1 MSVVIIPAYKPDER
15 LVGIV
20 DQLWTYGFRIVVV
33 DDGSGEDYLDIFNR
47 INDVCILLRHE
58 ENRGKGAAIKTA
70 LDYVNREIWG
80 STVIGVMDCDGQ
92 HLPEDLLKL
101 FVHGENSERLM
112 ILGVRNVGKDMPL
125 KSRLGN
131 TITRKV
137 FKLLSGV
144 SISDTQ
150 TGMRVFTSDLVKKLL
165 TVEGERY
172 EYEMNVL
179 LFLAKEGIDIDE
191 VPINTIYQDRENS
204 TSHFRAVWDSIRIY
218 KDLLKFTLSSFSS
231 FVLDY
236 LLFAFFMFCLPHTA
250 MFVLGANILARL
262 VSAFYNYCMNC
273 YFVFHKE
280 KKIQTAMQYFEL
292 AAFILVMN
300 NIILEALTQIIH
312 MPVYPAKILTEC
324 TLFLISWLVQNFLIF
339 ARDPGNRLMSGGRS
353 RTW

>member
-15 LVGIV
+15 LIGIV

-58 ENRGKGAAIKTA
+58 
-70 LDYVNREIWG
+70 
-80 STVIGVMDCDGQ
+80 
-92 HLPEDLLKL
+92 
-101 FVHGENSERLM
+101 ENSERLM

-179 LFLAKEGIDIDE
+179 MFLAKGGIDIDE
-191 VPINTIYQDRENS
+191 VPINTIYQDREFS
-204 TSHFRAVWDSIRIY
+204 
-218 KDLLKFTLSSFSS
+218 DL
-231 FVLDY
+231 
-236 LLFAFFMFCLPHTA
+236 CP
-250 MFVLGANILARL
+250 
-262 VSAFYNYCMNC
+262 
-273 YFVFHKE
+273 
-280 KKIQTAMQYFEL
+280 
-292 AAFILVMN
+292 
-300 NIILEALTQIIH
+300 
-312 MPVYPAKILTEC
+312 
-324 TLFLISWLVQNFLIF
+324 
-339 ARDPGNRLMSGGRS
+339 
-353 RTW
+353 

>member
-15 LVGIV
+15 LIEIV
-20 DQLWTYGFRIVVV
+20 DELWTYGFRIVVV
-33 DDGSGEDYLDIFNR
+33 DDGSGEDYFDIFNR
-47 INDVCILLRHE
+47 ISDVCILLHHD

-80 STVIGVMDCDGQ
+80 STLIGVMDCDGQ
-92 HLPEDLLKL
+92 HLPEDLMKL
-101 FVHGENSERLM
+101 FIHGENSEQLM
-112 ILGVRNVGKDMPL
+112 ILGVRQVGKDMPL
-125 KSRLGN
+125 RSRLGN
-131 TITRKV
+131 EITRKV
-137 FKLLSGV
+137 FHLLSGV
-144 SISDTQ
+144 QVSDTQ

-165 TVEGERY
+165 KVEGERY

-179 LFLAKEGIDIDE
+179 MFLAKQGIAIEE
-191 VPINTIYQDRENS
+191 VPINTIYQDKENS

-236 LLFAFFMFCLPHTA
+236 LLFAFFMICFPHTA
-250 MFVLGANILARL
+250 MFVLGANILTRM

-280 KKIQTAMQYFEL
+280 KKIGTAVQYFEL

-300 NIILEALTQIIH
+300 NIVLETLTQILG

-324 TLFLISWLVQNFLIF
+324 TLFLISWAVQNFLIF
-339 ARDPGNRLMSGGRS
+339 PRDAGKKLIAGRQS

>member
-15 LVGIV
+15 LIKIV
-20 DQLWTYGFRIVVV
+20 DELWTYGFRIVVV
-33 DDGSGEDYLDIFNR
+33 DDGSGEDYFDIFNR
-47 INDVCILLRHE
+47 ISDVCIFLHHE

-80 STVIGVMDCDGQ
+80 STLIGVMDCDGQ
-92 HLPEDLLKL
+92 HLTKDLVRL
-101 FVHGENSERLM
+101 FSHGENSEQLM
-112 ILGVRNVGKDMPL
+112 ILGVRRIGKDMPL
-125 KSRLGN
+125 RSRLGN
-131 TITRKV
+131 EITRTV
-137 FKLLSGV
+137 FRLLSGKW
-144 SISDTQ
+144 ISDTQ

-179 LFLAKEGIDIDE
+179 MYLAKKGIAIEE
-191 VPINTIYQDRENS
+191 VPIHTIYEDENNS
-204 TSHFRAVWDSIRIY
+204 TSHFRAVSDSFRIY

-236 LLFAFFMFCLPHTA
+236 LLFVFFVLCLPHTA
-250 MFVLGANILARL
+250 MFVLEANILARM

-280 KKIQTAMQYFEL
+280 KKIGTAVQYFEL

-300 NIILEALTQIIH
+300 NIVLETLTQILG

-324 TLFLISWLVQNFLIF
+324 TLFLISWAVQNFLIF
-339 ARDPGNRLMSGGRS
+339 PRDTGKKLIAGRQSG
-353 RTW
+353 TW

>member
-15 LVGIV
+15 LIEIV
-20 DQLWTYGFRIVVV
+20 DELWTYGFRIVVV
-33 DDGSGEDYLDIFNR
+33 DDGSGEDYFDIFNR
-47 INDVCILLRHE
+47 ISDVCILLHHE

-80 STVIGVMDCDGQ
+80 STLIGVMDCDGQ
-92 HLPEDLLKL
+92 HLTKDLVRL
-101 FVHGENSERLM
+101 FSHGENSEQLM
-112 ILGVRNVGKDMPL
+112 ILGVRRIGKDMPL
-125 KSRLGN
+125 RSRLGN
-131 TITRKV
+131 EITRTV
-137 FKLLSGV
+137 FRLLSGKW
-144 SISDTQ
+144 ISDTQ

-179 LFLAKEGIDIDE
+179 MYLAKKGIAIEE
-191 VPINTIYQDRENS
+191 VPIHTIYEDENNS
-204 TSHFRAVWDSIRIY
+204 TSHFRAVSDSFRIY

-236 LLFAFFMFCLPHTA
+236 LLFVFFMLCLPHTA
-250 MFVLGANILARL
+250 MFVLGANILARM

-280 KKIQTAMQYFEL
+280 KKIGTAVQYFEL

-300 NIILEALTQIIH
+300 NIVLETLTQILG
-312 MPVYPAKILTEC
+312 MTVYPAKILTEC
-324 TLFLISWLVQNFLIF
+324 TLFLISWAVQNFLIF
-339 ARDPGNRLMSGGRS
+339 PRDTGKNLIAGRQ
-353 RTW
+353 RGTW

>member
-15 LVGIV
+15 LIGIV
-20 DQLWTYGFRIVVV
+20 DQLWTYGFRIIVV

-47 INDVCILLRHE
+47 ISDVCILLRHE

-80 STVIGVMDCDGQ
+80 STLIGVIDCDGQ
-92 HLPEDLLKL
+92 HLPEDLVKL

-179 LFLAKEGIDIDE
+179 MFLAREGIDIEE
-191 VPINTIYQDRENS
+191 VPINTIYQDKENS
-204 TSHFRAVWDSIRIY
+204 TSHFRAVWDSILIY
-218 KDLLKFTLSSFSS
+218 KDLLKFMLSSFSS

-236 LLFAFFMFCLPHTA
+236 LLFAFFMLCLPHTA

-280 KKIQTAMQYFEL
+280 KKVQTAMQYFEL

-300 NIILEALTQIIH
+300 NMILEVLTQIMH
-312 MPVYPAKILTEC
+312 VPVYPAKILTEC
-324 TLFLISWLVQNFLIF
+324 TLFFVSWMVQNFLIF
-339 ARDPGNRLMSGGRS
+339 PRDPEKYLLSGRRS